1 MTKRIFML
9 LAVLL
14 LVAMQMP
21 VSAQSISS
29 ASFDYSFNGKDYR
42 VTCPASG
49 LDVVDLTGTVAENL
63 KINGVSVQTS
73 GSVTSV
79 TMYAANYKSGEK
91 DPDDIVEVPLVAQ
104 ESQPGDE
111 YVWWYIPTEFIE
123 RMDDG
128 YLVKD
133 NNKSAATRYF
143 SFYFVANKD
152 NNPIYYNNGG
162 SYYSIRYKTDDGQ
175 GGGGQSGDITFYDKN
190 TATLNLAMTGGWSS
204 NITYTYAGDGSRD
217 ISDQP
222 GGVNSL
228 EISGFTLRLQRS
240 DAGLNIGD
248 VSVQYKVYEEGS
260 DGQWNR
266 LDFTF
271 EEDEDGNILNKKYTC
286 TSSTKNLAAGLSPG
300 KNYVLE
306 IMYQVVDNNGQYY
319 FLKPS
324 KDYRMFKFS
333 VKDGGE
339 GGEGGVRGDVNGDGE
354 VGMPDVMFI
363 IQKILTG
370 KFPDE
375 E

>member
-29 ASFDYSFNGKDYR
+29 ASLTYTFNGQQS
-42 VTCPASG
+42 VLNCPAMRFAG
-49 LDVVDLTGTVAENL
+49 LDLTDTKAENF
-63 KINGVSVQTS
+63 KIDGVEVQVSGNVTDVYIVAGEYKDGTSQSDVEINYVPLTSNGKGGWQLDM
-73 GSVTSV
+73 G
-79 TMYAANYKSGEK
+79 NKGW
-91 DPDDIVEVPLVAQ
+91 IVENNNR
-104 ESQPGDE
+104 S
-111 YVWWYIPTEFIE
+111 T
-123 RMDDG
+123 G
-128 YLVKD
+128 YR
-133 NNKSAATRYF
+133 NFR
-143 SFYFVANKD
+143 FYFVANKD
-152 NNPIYYNNGG
+152 SDSPIYYDNAGAHYIIRFYAEDGG
-162 SYYSIRYKTDDGQ
+162 S
-175 GGGGQSGDITFYDKN
+175 GGGGGGESGSITFYDSN
-190 TATLNLAMTGGWSS
+190 TATLNLLMTGGWNNSV
-204 NITYTYAGDGSRD
+204 TYTYGGSGERD
-217 ISDQP
+217 IKDNP
-222 GGVNSL
+222 GQVSSL
-228 EISGFTLRLQRS
+228 QIGGFTLRLQRS
-240 DAGLNIGD
+240 NAGLNIGD

-324 KDYRMFKFS
+324 KDYGMFKFS
-333 VKDGGE
+333 VKDGGGG
-339 GGEGGVRGDVNGDGE
+339 GGESGEGVRGDLDGDGK
-354 VGMPDVMFI
+354 VGMSDVMFLVN
-363 IQKILTG
+363 KILNG

-375 E
+375 